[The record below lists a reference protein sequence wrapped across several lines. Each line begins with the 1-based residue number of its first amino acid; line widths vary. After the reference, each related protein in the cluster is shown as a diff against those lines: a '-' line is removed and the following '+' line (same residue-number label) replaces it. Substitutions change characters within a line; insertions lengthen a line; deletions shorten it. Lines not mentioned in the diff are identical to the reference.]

1 MRILFTADLHLS
13 PETQDHTLSEI
24 REWLTGYRPDA
35 LVVAGD
41 LSTAQNAEATL
52 RNLRACY
59 PTGQMAVCLG
69 NHDFWVENALRRECG
84 SLSDVI
90 DRFWLPAAKAFDVTL
105 LDNENLPLPGITI
118 VGGYGHYDLG
128 FAVPGLAYDGV
139 AVTEEDYVRNGRAPG
154 HALYWR
160 DFSYLPNGRD
170 LYQVAADQVAGI
182 RRRLA
187 EVSNSQVIV
196 ALHTPPFEALLGVP
210 SGTQTLEDGNPHLRA
225 FFRAYLGN
233 RTMGDLLRTAFD
245 KVVAVVCGHTHRPAG
260 PLHLDGTET
269 LGINIGADYAVP
281 KAALYRT
288 DLMEFERLPD

>member
-13 PETQDHTLSEI
+13 PKTQDHTLTKI
-24 REWLTGYRPDA
+24 REWLTGCRPDA

-59 PTGQMAVCLG
+59 PNGPMAVCLG
-69 NHDFWVENALRRECG
+69 NHDFWLENAMRREFD
-84 SLSDVI
+84 SLPDVI

-128 FAVPGLAYDGV
+128 FAVPGLAYDRV
-139 AVTEEDYVRNGRAPG
+139 AVTEEDYV
-154 HALYWR
+154 
-160 DFSYLPNGRD
+160 PNGQD

-187 EVSNSQVIV
+187 EVSNSHVIV

-210 SGTQTLEDGNPHLRA
+210 SGTQTFETGNPHIRV

-288 DLMEFERLPD
+288 DLKEFERLAD